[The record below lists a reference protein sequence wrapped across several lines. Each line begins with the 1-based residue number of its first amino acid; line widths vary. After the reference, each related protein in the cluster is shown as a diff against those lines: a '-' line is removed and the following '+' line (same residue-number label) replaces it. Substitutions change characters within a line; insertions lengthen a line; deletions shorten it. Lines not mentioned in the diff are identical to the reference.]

1 MRGLAF
7 TLGVLAIIAS
17 IVLVGL
23 GVWHM
28 QGAGHLEWA
37 RPDVKPTIMTFA
49 YKVYGNRDVEKG
61 RFYLSK
67 IRFKNSGNKDI
78 RDFSISYQV
87 PGYID
92 WTLPDLHPPIRPS
105 QQFIEVFYPQF
116 PKKVTEIKNKTASE
130 LDIKLHWHDGVQPH
144 DEVIRQEF
152 AFRGLNEIEYTDV
165 PKEEVTGWFDMMVNL
180 DLTAAMVTPNDPV
193 VAEYAAAITE
203 KLGGALAGAGGAKDV
218 VEVMRGI
225 YYYMTQTGMRYA
237 GALGIPQD
245 LGDYQSTVQTI
256 RLPRDVITTNNGL
269 CIELTLL
276 WASILEHLGVESY
289 CVNVPGHAFI
299 VVKKDNNFI
308 PIECTAITPKAVG
321 STSSLSFEQAVK
333 LAQKELSQWQEK
345 GAIIVVDVQ
354 KCQNDGIVPP
364 ELPEVSTDAIKSILA
379 DRNKSMRS
387 NGFASSEPAQ
397 TQDAGRQGAGD
408 FQTYEGPSGAVRCF
422 YPKNWA
428 SVPSPYRDLPELIF
442 GAYDHTGSRVGLE
455 VYHTPNISDPAQAL
469 RAVLAALARRGV
481 RSSTIE
487 EKRLETGAVLYS
499 GRSVNRAYTYIWL
512 TELRPTNVGCVAV
525 MVGSPS
531 KQFKSNEQ
539 TIVSLIQNI
548 QFP

>member
-23 GVWHM
+23 GVWNM

-49 YKVYGNRDVEKG
+49 YKVYGDRDVENG

-92 WTLPDLHPPIRPS
+92 WTLPDLLPPIRPS

-225 YYYMTQTGMRYA
+225 YYYMIQTGMRYA
-237 GALGIPQD
+237 GRWEFLRISEIINQRYKRSGFLAMSSRQTM
-245 LGDYQSTVQTI
+245 DY
-256 RLPRDVITTNNGL
+256 
-269 CIELTLL
+269 
-276 WASILEHLGVESY
+276 
-289 CVNVPGHAFI
+289 
-299 VVKKDNNFI
+299 
-308 PIECTAITPKAVG
+308 
-321 STSSLSFEQAVK
+321 
-333 LAQKELSQWQEK
+333 
-345 GAIIVVDVQ
+345 
-354 KCQNDGIVPP
+354 
-364 ELPEVSTDAIKSILA
+364 
-379 DRNKSMRS
+379 
-387 NGFASSEPAQ
+387 ASS
-397 TQDAGRQGAGD
+397 
-408 FQTYEGPSGAVRCF
+408 
-422 YPKNWA
+422 
-428 SVPSPYRDLPELIF
+428 
-442 GAYDHTGSRVGLE
+442 
-455 VYHTPNISDPAQAL
+455 
-469 RAVLAALARRGV
+469 
-481 RSSTIE
+481 
-487 EKRLETGAVLYS
+487 
-499 GRSVNRAYTYIWL
+499 
-512 TELRPTNVGCVAV
+512 
-525 MVGSPS
+525 
-531 KQFKSNEQ
+531 
-539 TIVSLIQNI
+539 
-548 QFP
+548 

>member
-23 GVWHM
+23 GVWNM

-49 YKVYGNRDVEKG
+49 YKVYGNRDVENG

-92 WTLPDLHPPIRPS
+92 WTLPDLLPPIRPS

-225 YYYMTQTGMRYA
+225 YYYMIQNRNAIRRCA
-237 GALGIPQD
+237 GNSSGSRRLSINGTNDPASSRCHHDKQWILHRADTALGVD
-245 LGDYQSTVQTI
+245 SG
-256 RLPRDVITTNNGL
+256 
-269 CIELTLL
+269 
-276 WASILEHLGVESY
+276 
-289 CVNVPGHAFI
+289 
-299 VVKKDNNFI
+299 
-308 PIECTAITPKAVG
+308 TP
-321 STSSLSFEQAVK
+321 
-333 LAQKELSQWQEK
+333 
-345 GAIIVVDVQ
+345 
-354 KCQNDGIVPP
+354 
-364 ELPEVSTDAIKSILA
+364 
-379 DRNKSMRS
+379 
-387 NGFASSEPAQ
+387 
-397 TQDAGRQGAGD
+397 
-408 FQTYEGPSGAVRCF
+408 
-422 YPKNWA
+422 
-428 SVPSPYRDLPELIF
+428 
-442 GAYDHTGSRVGLE
+442 GSR
-455 VYHTPNISDPAQAL
+455 I
-469 RAVLAALARRGV
+469 VLCQRSGTCVHRRQE
-481 RSSTIE
+481 R
-487 EKRLETGAVLYS
+487 
-499 GRSVNRAYTYIWL
+499 
-512 TELRPTNVGCVAV
+512 
-525 MVGSPS
+525 
-531 KQFKSNEQ
+531 Q
-539 TIVSLIQNI
+539 
-548 QFP
+548 